1 MAISKSRRNN
11 ILFLVV
17 IALLLIPQTRQ
28 PIQIF
33 IHKGLALFSPSV
45 INKDKSKVLTNYNWR
60 LQDLNNK
67 AINLNQFKGQVVFV
81 NLWATWCPPCIAEMP
96 SIQELYNDYK
106 NDVVFLIVSDE
117 NTEIIKRF
125 LKKHDYNFKIHQ
137 SLSESPDM
145 LITRSIPRTFLI
157 DKKGNIIIDKSG
169 AANWNSDKVRETID
183 NLLN

>member
-1 MAISKSRRNN
+1 MTISKSRRNN

-17 IALLLIPQTRQ
+17 IGLLLIPQTRQ

-45 INKDKSKVLTNYNWR
+45 INEDKSKALDNYNWE
-60 LQDLNNK
+60 LKGLNNSV
-67 AINLNQFKGQVVFV
+67 INLSDYKGQVVFV

-106 NDVVFLIVSDE
+106 NEIVFLMVSDE
-117 NTEIIKRF
+117 NTETIERF
-125 LKKHDYNFKIHQ
+125 LKKHNYDFEIHQ
-137 SLSESPDM
+137 PISKSPDQ
-145 LITRSIPRTFLI
+145 LITNSIPRTFLI
-157 DKKGNIIIDKSG
+157 DKKGNILIDKSG
-169 AANWNSDKVRETID
+169 AANWNSNKVRETID